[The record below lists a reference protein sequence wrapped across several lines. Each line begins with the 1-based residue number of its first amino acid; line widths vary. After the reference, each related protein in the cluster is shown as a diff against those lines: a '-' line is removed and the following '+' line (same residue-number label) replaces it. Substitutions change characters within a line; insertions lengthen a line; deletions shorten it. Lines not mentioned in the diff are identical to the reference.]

1 MTIKFLSTL
10 VAGAEK
16 GDSGV
21 LQAGTV
27 SERENQRMSM
37 RGTDSELKSETVSET
52 VSETM
57 GVAGR
62 SAGQL

>member
-37 RGTDSELKSETVSET
+37 RSWASERDRQFEKQTVRGTVSE
-52 VSETM
+52 
-57 GVAGR
+57 R
-62 SAGQL
+62 DRQ